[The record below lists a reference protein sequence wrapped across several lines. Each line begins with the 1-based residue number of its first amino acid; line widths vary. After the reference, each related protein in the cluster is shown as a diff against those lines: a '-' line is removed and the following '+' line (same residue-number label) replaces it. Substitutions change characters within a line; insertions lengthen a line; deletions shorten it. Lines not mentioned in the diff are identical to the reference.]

1 MTHEKSRR
9 NFQNNWFCQ
18 SPYRRMWAH
27 EISAEGASYASSMA
41 IEEGCLTAGECICFD
56 IGRNDCHR
64 TSSFFFLFCCVRVE
78 AIGCPLGVLG
88 SSRHFGRWRCM
99 DLVGCQYL
107 KKVGL
112 WNRLTRGVALSQ
124 VSAFA
129 FRIY

>member
-1 MTHEKSRR
+1 
-9 NFQNNWFCQ
+9 
-18 SPYRRMWAH
+18 MWAH

>member
-1 MTHEKSRR
+1 MHLRWRLKKDASRLV
-9 NFQNNWFCQ
+9 NVF
-18 SPYRRMWAH
+18 A
-27 EISAEGASYASSMA
+27 
-41 IEEGCLTAGECICFD
+41 LTSVGMIV
-56 IGRNDCHR
+56 IGHLH
-64 TSSFFFLFCCVRVE
+64 FFFLFCCVRVE